1 MKRFGAQL
9 HKKAQNISLSLAERA
24 LLRERVVSYMEYHPL
39 PKEKV
44 SAVPAA
50 ELVSDPYKV
59 FNFSRLQVGSFMGA
73 FAMIILVVIP
83 VAAERAVPGDVLY
96 PVKVQFSEEVRSTLS
111 FSPYAKVEWETERLE
126 RRLAEARLLADEGKL
141 TQEVEAEV
149 AQAVQAH
156 SNAAQ
161 EGIATIRSSDSDEAA
176 LAEITFASVLEVQSQ
191 VLANREEQA
200 GEAGQAISALAS
212 AVAEARSGVA
222 ASNSTANPPFEKLA
236 ARLESETTY
245 AQELFASIQDG
256 ASPEQTRDIER
267 RFKDINRKIDEAVAL
282 HNAETSSAT
291 ETATATSTGLDV
303 NSDQEA
309 KQILKVA
316 LTDTRKLISFMT
328 DIDVRSNVTIEELV
342 PVTLTEEE
350 LGAAFL
356 AQMSE
361 LEAVARLVDQL
372 AVETEIVEK
381 FDFGKAE
388 FLATLTA
395 ANEAYADNNYDLA
408 IELASEAQLI
418 ANDLMRMGVVIPIDS
433 TNPATSTDPLRGG
446 VDDETTAS
454 STDVA
459 DDDMGTTSETD

>member
-59 FNFSRLQVGSFMGA
+59 FNFSRLQFGSFMGA

-291 ETATATSTGLDV
+291 ETATSTGLDA

-350 LGAAFL
+350 LEAAFL

-361 LEAVARLVDQL
+361 LEAVAGLIDQL
-372 AVETEIVEK
+372 AVETEVVEK
-381 FDFGKAE
+381 FNFGKTE

-408 IELASEAQLI
+408 IELAAEAQLI
-418 ANDLMRMGVVIPIDS
+418 ANDLMPMGVVIPIDS